1 MKHATMRVLDQNG
14 SLIWSGSVM
23 QYIRDNEL
31 DRGYAIGLI
40 DTLVE
45 ARKRSELVAVS
56 GGAGPVLYVALGD

>member
-40 DTLVE
+40 DTLIE
-45 ARKRSELVAVS
+45 ARTRSEMVAI
-56 GGAGPVLYVALGD
+56 GGGSAPIFYLSLEC